1 MQFSIVALLVAATG
15 ALAAP
20 GNRGGDRGDRGGDRG
35 DRGGDRGDRNT
46 NTNTQSIS
54 CNGGSAYCC
63 SPEYDGGYFNNYKCD
78 KNINSCNQGSAI
90 VCCNQNINGNNNH
103 QSQYCS
109 AFGNQKVI
117 FA

>member
-20 GNRGGDRGDRGGDRG
+20 GNRGHG

-46 NTNTQSIS
+46 NTNTQIVTCSTG
-54 CNGGSAYCC
+54 NSAYCC
-63 SPEYDGGYFNNYKCD
+63 SPEYEGGVFNHYKCD
-78 KNINSCNQGSAI
+78 KNINSCNIQSTI
-90 VCCNQNINGNNNH
+90 ICCAQNAQGNNNH
-103 QSQYCS
+103 QSQTCS

-117 FA
+117 FT